1 MSIASLPRA
10 ARLLLLACLV
20 LPLAGCGY
28 TIKGVVVRGEMS
40 FIQWVPAGSPPPGEP
55 IEGASV
61 VVVRDADRM
70 RPVEAGRATSGP
82 DGTFA
87 LSVDGFGAGWMEE
100 SWLIRGSKSRAGS
113 AEIYERLPSSPDG
126 LLLVITLGGEGDAAL
141 PWRGT
146 FDRRETGQSLR
157 EEVER
162 YR

>member
-1 MSIASLPRA
+1 MSIASMPRA

-40 FIQWVPAGSPPPGEP
+40 FIQWVPAGSPLPGEP
-55 IEGASV
+55 VEGASI

-70 RPVEAGRATSGP
+70 RPVEAGRATSGA
-82 DGTFA
+82 DGRFVLA
-87 LSVDGFGAGWMEE
+87 IDEFGAGWMEE
-100 SWLIRGSKSRAGS
+100 SWLIRGSKSRLGS
-113 AEIYERLPSSPDG
+113 AETYERLPGSPDG
-126 LLLVITLGGEGDAAL
+126 LLLVITLGGDGEAAL

-157 EEVER
+157 EEAER
-162 YR
+162 FR